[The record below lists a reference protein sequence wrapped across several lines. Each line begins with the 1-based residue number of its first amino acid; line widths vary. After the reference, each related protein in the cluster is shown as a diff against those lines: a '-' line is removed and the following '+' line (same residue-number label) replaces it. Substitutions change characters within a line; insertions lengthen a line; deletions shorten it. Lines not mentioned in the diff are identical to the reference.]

1 MKYIELAAKIIKEFE
16 GYKSVAY
23 KCPAGVWTIGYGS
36 TYYENRALVKAGD
49 TVTLE
54 RADKLLLNTI
64 SEFDKGVRSLATAP
78 LNNGQR
84 AALIS
89 FAFNVGLDIDKDFL
103 AEGLGD
109 SSLLKKVNAN
119 PSDPNIRTE
128 FMKWVNAGGRKLP
141 GLVRRRRA
149 EADLYF
155 SGQ

>member
-1 MKYIELAAKIIKEFE
+1 MRQIAAKIIKEFE

-36 TYYENRALVKAGD
+36 TYYENGKPIKPGD
-49 TVTLE
+49 TVTLDQAE
-54 RADKLLLNTI
+54 KLLMHTI
-64 SEFDKGVRSLATAP
+64 SDFERGVRSLVKSK
-78 LNNGQR
+78 LNDNQF
-84 AALIS
+84 AALVS
-89 FAFNVGLDIDKDFL
+89 FAFNVGLDIDADFI

-109 SSLLKKVNAN
+109 STLLKKVNAN

-128 FMKWVNAGGRKLP
+128 FMKWVNAGGKKLP

-155 SGQ
+155 KAV